1 MKNQY
6 NRCNHKTFTIRKTSQ
21 ILDFSLALQLF
32 ISAFFAFR
40 NIFHIFFLLF
50 FQHTFIPFNL
60 AILILL
66 SKTIWPNYR
75 PADRMWPTTAFSV
88 ARGSIQEK
96 SSNLKFVE
104 KRVMLRL
111 GKVHLHKSNAIS
123 VYHFVLFI
131 YFAIKSE
138 GLRFSANPP
147 LCMRVHFMR

>member
-1 MKNQY
+1 
-6 NRCNHKTFTIRKTSQ
+6 
-21 ILDFSLALQLF
+21 
-32 ISAFFAFR
+32 
-40 NIFHIFFLLF
+40 
-50 FQHTFIPFNL
+50 
-60 AILILL
+60 
-66 SKTIWPNYR
+66 
-75 PADRMWPTTAFSV
+75 MWPTTAFSV